1 MKHITVRDIVKATE
15 GTLILMNGS
24 DEEGEIGERILK
36 DICIDSRIIS
46 EGDLFIPLLG
56 ENVDGHK
63 YLPEA
68 MKTAAAALTSKKP
81 EELYPTPEAM
91 EEAKKRGDVL
101 ILVEDTEKAEQDV
114 GAYIRMQYE
123 PPVIGVTGSV
133 GKTTTRRMIVTA
145 LSGTREVY
153 ETPGNY
159 NSRYGIPIATS
170 RMLDQPSEAAV
181 LEMGIDRIGEMDI
194 LRYVARPEIAVV
206 TMIGTCHMEYFG
218 DQETIREQKLLCAS
232 KDTVLFLNGD
242 DPMLWEM
249 KGKAEAKEVLYYGF
263 NPEAEYRA
271 EEVSV
276 GDTHVRF
283 VYCHGDVKVP
293 VELPVL
299 GDHNVRNAVVAM
311 AICDYLGLDLDQSA
325 KALEDFR
332 PMRQITKRM
341 PGGTVVIDDTYN
353 ASPDSMK
360 ALLSVLND
368 YPTEGSRWAVL
379 GDMFELGAT
388 ELEQHAGVG
397 DTFAQVNVD
406 HLITVGERAKV
417 LGQHA
422 ASAKPELD
430 YHAMDSLE
438 AAAEYLK
445 EQLAPEDV
453 VVLKASHG
461 MHFDRIV
468 EALIP
473 KEN

>member
-1 MKHITVRDIVKATE
+1 
-15 GTLILMNGS
+15 
-24 DEEGEIGERILK
+24 
-36 DICIDSRIIS
+36 
-46 EGDLFIPLLG
+46 
-56 ENVDGHK
+56 
-63 YLPEA
+63 
-68 MKTAAAALTSKKP
+68 
-81 EELYPTPEAM
+81 
-91 EEAKKRGDVL
+91 
-101 ILVEDTEKAEQDV
+101 
-114 GAYIRMQYE
+114 
-123 PPVIGVTGSV
+123 
-133 GKTTTRRMIVTA
+133 
-145 LSGTREVY
+145 
-153 ETPGNY
+153 
-159 NSRYGIPIATS
+159 
-170 RMLDQPSEAAV
+170 
-181 LEMGIDRIGEMDI
+181 
-194 LRYVARPEIAVV
+194 
-206 TMIGTCHMEYFG
+206 
-218 DQETIREQKLLCAS
+218 
-232 KDTVLFLNGD
+232 
-242 DPMLWEM
+242 
-249 KGKAEAKEVLYYGF
+249 
-263 NPEAEYRA
+263 
-271 EEVSV
+271 
-276 GDTHVRF
+276 
-283 VYCHGDVKVP
+283 
-293 VELPVL
+293 
-299 GDHNVRNAVVAM
+299 M

-325 KALEDFR
+325 KALEDFQ

-468 EALIP
+468 EAHRKII
-473 KEN
+473 ENENCFHFLLTNHRDVCKMKIVFRLKTGNDFHFFVQRVGT